1 MSSSRRLVAA
11 AAIFLLALSAF
22 AVPACEV
29 DSSSR
34 PRAGQPEIVQRAPAD
49 AAPVG

>member
-1 MSSSRRLVAA
+1 MSSSRRLAA

-34 PRAGQPEIVQRAPAD
+34 PRAGQPEIVQRSPAPV
-49 AAPVG
+49 APVG